1 MGCQREIAAQIIEQ
15 GGEYVLG
22 LKGNQSALHEA
33 VKDFFTWP
41 RGAFAGVD
49 HVLARIPLPA
59 SGTEATLGH
68 FGTTTTALRPFWL
81 EFIRAR
87 PVEEPNRG

>member
-33 VKDFFTWP
+33 VKDFFTVAQ
-41 RGAFAGVD
+41 GGVC
-49 HVLARIPLPA
+49 RC
-59 SGTEATLGH
+59 
-68 FGTTTTALRPFWL
+68 RP
-81 EFIRAR
+81 
-87 PVEEPNRG
+87 